1 MSVWSGL
8 SVVEPVE
15 HNSDASSGQR
25 WDSLQSVGPN
35 QLWVNERYVYKIL
48 NSQFSQLSTKR
59 SRLNH
64 SSCKYSALSCALVFY
79 SVFSCPSSH
88 ICKTGRLLA
97 LRYTDRAWNFWGQIA
112 DVSPAKSTAVPSFRF
127 LCGGRVR
134 QWWRWGV
141 GEGRDGCMRRL
152 HSQISTSLTS
162 QLNND
167 SRDLLFSSSADCSA
181 QKYGG

>member
-15 HNSDASSGQR
+15 HNSDASSGQH

-97 LRYTDRAWNFWGQIA
+97 LRYTDRAWNFLGPNRRRL
-112 DVSPAKSTAVPSFRF
+112 SRKKYSRTLLPFSLRGEGTAVMEV
-127 LCGGRVR
+127 GG
-134 QWWRWGV
+134 GG
-141 GEGRDGCMRRL
+141 GERRL
-152 HSQISTSLTS
+152 YATATQP
-162 QLNND
+162 N
-167 SRDLLFSSSADCSA
+167 
-181 QKYGG
+181 

>member
-1 MSVWSGL
+1 MSVWSDL

-64 SSCKYSALSCALVFY
+64 SSCKYSAPTCALVFY

-97 LRYTDRAWNFWGQIA
+97 LGYTDRAWNFLGPNRRRL
-112 DVSPAKSTAVPSFRF
+112 SRKKYSRTLLPFSLRGEGTAVMEV
-127 LCGGRVR
+127 GG
-134 QWWRWGV
+134 GG
-141 GEGRDGCMRRL
+141 GERRL
-152 HSQISTSLTS
+152 YATATQP
-162 QLNND
+162 N
-167 SRDLLFSSSADCSA
+167 
-181 QKYGG
+181 

>member
-15 HNSDASSGQR
+15 HNSDASSG
-25 WDSLQSVGPN
+25 QSVGPN

-97 LRYTDRAWNFWGQIA
+97 LRYTDRAWNFLGPNRRRL
-112 DVSPAKSTAVPSFRF
+112 SRKKYSHTLLPFSLRGEGTAVMEV
-127 LCGGRVR
+127 GG
-134 QWWRWGV
+134 WG
-141 GEGRDGCMRRL
+141 GERRL
-152 HSQISTSLTS
+152 YATATQP
-162 QLNND
+162 N
-167 SRDLLFSSSADCSA
+167 
-181 QKYGG
+181 

>member
-1 MSVWSGL
+1 M
-8 SVVEPVE
+8 EPLE
-15 HNSDASSGQR
+15 HNSNASFGQR

-97 LRYTDRAWNFWGQIA
+97 LRYTDRAWNFLGPNRRRL
-112 DVSPAKSTAVPSFRF
+112 SRKKYSRTLLPFSLRGEGTAVMEV
-127 LCGGRVR
+127 GG
-134 QWWRWGV
+134 GG
-141 GEGRDGCMRRL
+141 GERRL
-152 HSQISTSLTS
+152 YATATQP
-162 QLNND
+162 N
-167 SRDLLFSSSADCSA
+167 
-181 QKYGG
+181 

>member
-1 MSVWSGL
+1 M
-8 SVVEPVE
+8 EPVE

-35 QLWVNERYVYKIL
+35 QLSVNERYVYKIL

-79 SVFSCPSSH
+79 SVFTCASSH

-97 LRYTDRAWNFWGQIA
+97 LRYTDRAWNFLGPNRRRL
-112 DVSPAKSTAVPSFRF
+112 SRKKYSRTLLPFSLRGEGTAVMEV
-127 LCGGRVR
+127 GG
-134 QWWRWGV
+134 GG
-141 GEGRDGCMRRL
+141 GERRL
-152 HSQISTSLTS
+152 YATATQP
-162 QLNND
+162 N
-167 SRDLLFSSSADCSA
+167 
-181 QKYGG
+181 